1 MEDMPRID
9 ICETIMQID
18 FPVEVW
24 EWLDL
29 FGNIVGITQREA
41 MYQERTFQAD
51 TPFKKILRCAINKD
65 LSNLNAIYILLRC
78 ELIHQASSHVRL
90 LYESLISLKYISL
103 ESKSRSA
110 LFWGYAD
117 IEAYDIASSLLKW
130 DSSTANHKHV
140 EEVRAFRES
149 ISEKYERAKGTYTF
163 VNKKG
168 RKRSFPNWCNKN
180 MFVQARD
187 CGPSFQRLYELVYRQ
202 MSSYIHGTA
211 WSLRRQVSYSRDH
224 YQSDVILNDIAAI
237 VRTASAVWV
246 EWAKFCMETLN
257 WRLSDT
263 IMEIPVLIE
272 EMEERH
278 FLEKNLRNA

>member
-9 ICETIMQID
+9 ICETIRLID
-18 FPVEVW
+18 FPVEAW

-29 FGNIVGITQREA
+29 FGNVVGITQREA
-41 MYQERTFQAD
+41 MYQERTFLAD
-51 TPFKKILRCAINKD
+51 TPFKKILLCAINKD
-65 LSNLNAIYILLRC
+65 LSTLNTIYILLRC

-90 LYESLISLKYISL
+90 LCESLISLKYISL
-103 ESKSRSA
+103 ESESRSA

-117 IEAYDIASSLLKW
+117 IEAYDIASSLLEW
-130 DSSTANHKHV
+130 EGSTANLKHV
-140 EEVRAFRES
+140 EGVKALRES
-149 ISEKYERAKGTYTF
+149 ISGKYKSAKGTYSF
-163 VNKKG
+163 VDKKG
-168 RKRSFPNWCNKN
+168 REKPFSNWCNKSV
-180 MFVQARD
+180 FVQARD

-224 YQSDVILNDIAAI
+224 YLPDVILNDIAAI
-237 VRTASAVWV
+237 VRTASAVWM
-246 EWAKFCMETLN
+246 EWANFCMDILN

-263 IMEIPVLIE
+263 IMELPAMIE

-278 FLEKNLRNA
+278 FTGKNL